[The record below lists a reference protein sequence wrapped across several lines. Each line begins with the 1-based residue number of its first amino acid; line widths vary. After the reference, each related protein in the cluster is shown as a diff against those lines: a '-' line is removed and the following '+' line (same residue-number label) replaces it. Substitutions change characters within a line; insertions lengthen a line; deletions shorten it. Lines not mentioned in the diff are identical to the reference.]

1 MQRVRETAVLASAL
15 LATALLVAPAVSAA
29 EPGADPVTM
38 AEALFQQGKQLLER
52 GDAHAACPKL
62 AESLRL
68 DRATG
73 TLLALAMCHE
83 VEGRLA
89 SA

>member
-1 MQRVRETAVLASAL
+1 MAS
-15 LATALLVAPAVSAA
+15 
-29 EPGADPVTM
+29 
-38 AEALFQQGKQLLER
+38 R

-62 AESLRL
+62 TESLRL

-83 VEGRLA
+83 VDGHLA
-89 SA
+89 SAWTEYLEVIARAKRDGRPDREEAARQYAHALEARLSMLDIHSPIRPV